1 MCVEVMKEEEAVV
14 VKKYSNRR
22 LYDTERGEWINL
34 SGLARLIKDGR
45 TIRVLEHETGD
56 DITVITLIQVMLNE
70 IRDKKVMLSATYL
83 LHRILKDGDRAI
95 EGAIERSLI
104 GSAEVLGILPDDAEK
119 IINIFVEEG
128 KISPELAKE
137 TISEYRKR
145 YSRLRSEIRGEIES
159 MVREY
164 IDKIGIPSKD
174 AIGEIIAQIEELKD
188 KFNREKS
195 RGNVKE

>member
-1 MCVEVMKEEEAVV
+1 MKNEEAVV

-34 SGLARLIKDGR
+34 SDLARVIRDGR

-104 GSAEVLGILPDDAEK
+104 GSSEILGILPDDAEK

-137 TISEYRKR
+137 TIGEYRKR
-145 YSRLRSEIRGEIES
+145 YSRLRSEIRGEIEG

-164 IDKIGIPSKD
+164 IDEIGIPSKD

>member
-1 MCVEVMKEEEAVV
+1 MKDEEAVV

-145 YSRLRSEIRGEIES
+145 YSRLRSEIRGEIEG

>member
-128 KISPELAKE
+128 KISPDLAKE

>member
-1 MCVEVMKEEEAVV
+1 MKEEEAVV

>member
-1 MCVEVMKEEEAVV
+1 MKNEEAVV

-34 SGLARLIKDGR
+34 SDLARVIRDGR

-104 GSAEVLGILPDDAEK
+104 GSSEILGILPDDAEK
-119 IINIFVEEG
+119 IIKIFVEEG

-137 TISEYRKR
+137 TIGEYRKR
-145 YSRLRSEIRGEIES
+145 YSRLRSEIRGEIEG

-164 IDKIGIPSKD
+164 IDEIGIPSKD